1 MRLSQ
6 HSGSHFPI
14 IFEGHHL
21 VGIMWLQDTEE
32 GLCPG
37 QNGGSPSRKEM
48 KGMEEDSPPQAVTSL
63 KVPRAS
69 YTTSLLPVEFVAS
82 PSSFFSTSSSFFSS
96 SSSFEIG
103 SYITH
108 FGLKPAMYSYAWS

>member
-82 PSSFFSTSSSFFSS
+82 PSSFFSFSS
-96 SSSFEIG
+96 GSS
-103 SYITH
+103 YRDT
-108 FGLKPAMYSYAWS
+108 